1 MKAFR
6 NLAGNVVEIDIDLD
20 LNGNPILPPDT
31 TLDPR
36 PEAQPGHY
44 VTVVGRNWVQIPIP
58 VQVKSLELLRA
69 EALKKVSEYREWLLE
84 QPVEHSGVLFDGD
97 QIARVRLSQAV
108 TVADAGGQVPP
119 VWVTYDNSTFPLA
132 DLAAL
137 KALTVSVITAF
148 GARFF
153 EASVIREAVMLAGD
167 EATLAAIEIPGVPTQ
182 YDYVAPQV
190 DPEEPVE
197 PVEP

>member
-6 NLAGNVVEIDIDLD
+6 NMAGTVVEIDIDLD

-58 VQVKSLELLRA
+58 VQVKSLELLKS
-69 EALKKVSEYREWLLE
+69 EALKKVATYREWLLE

-97 QIARVRLSQAV
+97 QVARIRLNQAV
-108 TVADAGGQVPP
+108 TVAEAGGQVPP
-119 VWVTYDNSTFPLA
+119 AWITYDNSTFPLA

-137 KALTVSVITAF
+137 KALTVTVITAF
-148 GARFF
+148 GNRFF
-153 EASVIREAVMLAGD
+153 EANAVREAVMQAND
-167 EATLAAIEIPGVPTQ
+167 EAALAEVQIPTRPGPF
-182 YDYVAPQV
+182 
-190 DPEEPVE
+190 
-197 PVEP
+197 

>member
-44 VTVVGRNWVQIPIP
+44 VTVVDRSWVQIPIP
-58 VQVKSLELLRA
+58 VQVKSLELLKA
-69 EALKKVSEYREWLLE
+69 EALKKVADYREWLLE
-84 QPVEHSGVLFDGD
+84 QPVEHAGILFDGD

-119 VWVTYDNSTFPLA
+119 VWVTYDNSAFPLA

-137 KALTVSVITAF
+137 KALTVTIITAF
-148 GARFF
+148 GTRFF
-153 EASVIREAVMLAGD
+153 EANAIREAIMLAGD
-167 EATLAAIEIPGVPTQ
+167 EASLAAIEIPGVPAQ
-182 YDYVAPQV
+182 YGYVAPQV

-197 PVEP
+197 P

>member
-44 VTVVGRNWVQIPIP
+44 VTVVDRSWVQIPIP
-58 VQVKSLELLRA
+58 VQVKSLELLKA
-69 EALKKVSEYREWLLE
+69 EALKKVADYREWLLE
-84 QPVEHSGVLFDGD
+84 QPVEHAGILFDGD

-119 VWVTYDNSTFPLA
+119 VWVTYDNSAFPLA

-137 KALTVSVITAF
+137 KALTVDIITAF
-148 GARFF
+148 GTRFF
-153 EASVIREAVMLAGD
+153 EANSIREAIMLAGD
-167 EATLAAIEIPGVPTQ
+167 EASLAAIEIPGVPAQ
-182 YDYVAPQV
+182 YGYVALQV
-190 DPEEPVE
+190 DTEEPAEPVE
-197 PVEP
+197 P